1 MGSRPLK
8 RGGEDC
14 PGTLREVRR
23 KRNGAK
29 GRTRDCPLPL
39 RISRKAPGWPVFGD
53 PKAKAAR
60 GVGMRASFLRLS
72 RRYLRQDRATEG
84 ASARAGGRGRRR
96 PRASIAAAGRGCL
109 ACGGGGGPSRRS
121 RRFRGASGSAGAAAY
136 CHGLAVW
143 AAFPPACSAGPG
155 GGSPL
160 GLRGQLETLGSPRV
174 SA

>member
-1 MGSRPLK
+1 M
-8 RGGEDC
+8 
-14 PGTLREVRR
+14 RR
-23 KRNGAK
+23 KRNGGGGGGE
-29 GRTRDCPLPL
+29 GRTRDCPLSL
-39 RISRKAPGWPVFGD
+39 RISRKAPGWPVLGY
-53 PKAKAAR
+53 PRAEAAR
-60 GVGMRASFLRLS
+60 AVGMRASFPRLS

-96 PRASIAAAGRGCL
+96 PKASIAAAGRGCL

-143 AAFPPACSAGPG
+143 AAFPACSAGPG

-174 SA
+174 SV